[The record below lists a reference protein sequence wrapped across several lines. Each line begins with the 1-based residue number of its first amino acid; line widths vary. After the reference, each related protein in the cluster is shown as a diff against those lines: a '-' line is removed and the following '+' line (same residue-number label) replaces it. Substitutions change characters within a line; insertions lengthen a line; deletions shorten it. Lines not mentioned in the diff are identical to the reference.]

1 MTATVSPSLS
11 ADDVRGRRQGWLGWL
26 PVLLLVVGLGAG
38 FVVGRVT
45 KPETPVPS
53 DLAGTEVTSVLDEFM
68 AAVNSGDEAR
78 IADVFAPDAVLSDVS
93 EGGGDVA
100 TGNSEIAADFATWQA
115 GGFRLWDPGTAIRH
129 GDFVA
134 QYHVSSTGP
143 VMAVYQLD
151 GDRIQHMWVV
161 GEP

>member
-1 MTATVSPSLS
+1 M
-11 ADDVRGRRQGWLGWL
+11 GWL
-26 PVLLLVVGLGAG
+26 PVLLLVVSLGIG

-53 DLAGTEVTSVLDEFM
+53 DLAGTEVMSVLDEFID
-68 AAVNSGDEAR
+68 AVNSGDEAR
-78 IADVFAPDAVLSDVS
+78 IADVFAPDAVLTDVA
-93 EGGGDVA
+93 GDGDVA
-100 TGNSEIAADFATWQA
+100 TGNSEIAADFATWHA
-115 GGFRLWDPGTAIRH
+115 GGFRLADPGTAIRN

-134 QYHVSSTGP
+134 QYHVSSVGP

-161 GEP
+161 REP

>member
-1 MTATVSPSLS
+1 MTATVAPSSS

-38 FVVGRVT
+38 FMVGRVT
-45 KPETPVPS
+45 KPEPPVPS

-78 IADVFAPDAVLSDVS
+78 IADVFAPAAVLSDV
-93 EGGGDVA
+93 EGDGDVA
-100 TGNSEIAADFATWQA
+100 TGNSEIASDFATWQA
-115 GGFRLWDPGTAIRH
+115 GGFRLGDPGTAIRN

-134 QYHVSSTGP
+134 QYHVSSVGA

-151 GDRIQHMWVV
+151 DDRIQHMWVV
-161 GEP
+161 REP